1 MPIISGGVNVFAK
14 VEHSLLFCTVLA
26 FHPKGIAVS
35 RGPQPDA
42 VEATKARIAD
52 AFLTLYEHTPLAQ
65 ITVAQVCRQADVAR
79 TTFYR
84 HYHNVEALFEAVVA
98 RNTTAQECRAIIDN
112 VATIPLEEATDLIAD
127 FYDRRA
133 EAVRILIT
141 GSEGA
146 RYLRAQTQVMV
157 PLFRALIAQAL
168 DLTPMQLDYASEYV
182 ARAKSA
188 MIALWVEKGQRIS
201 LNQISRMTENI
212 IERDIWTAVARQTP
226 RYDGPQARTSVERH
240 RFDYPW
246 TYPEVAPR

>member
-1 MPIISGGVNVFAK
+1 M
-14 VEHSLLFCTVLA
+14 
-26 FHPKGIAVS
+26 S

-42 VEATKARIAD
+42 VEATNARIAE
-52 AFLTLYEHTPLAQ
+52 AFLTLYDHAPLKH
-65 ITVAQVCRQADVAR
+65 ITVAQICRQAGVAR

-84 HYHNVEALFEAVVA
+84 HYRSIDELFEAVVA
-98 RNTTAQECRAIIDN
+98 RNTTVQECQTIIDN

-133 EAVRILIT
+133 EAVRILVT

-146 RYLRAQTQVMV
+146 RYLRAQTRVMV
-157 PLFRALIAQAL
+157 PLFRTLIDQAL

-188 MIALWVEKGQRIS
+188 MIELWVDKGQRIS

-226 RYDGPQARTSVERH
+226 RYGGPQARTSVERH

-246 TYPEVAPR
+246 VYPEIDAQPNDGTPR